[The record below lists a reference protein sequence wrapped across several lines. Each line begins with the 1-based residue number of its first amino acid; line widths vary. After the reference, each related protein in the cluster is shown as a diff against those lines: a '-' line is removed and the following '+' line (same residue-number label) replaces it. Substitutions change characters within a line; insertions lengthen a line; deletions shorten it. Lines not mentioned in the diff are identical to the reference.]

1 MNRINMYQIKK
12 FGERNLYWVTLI
24 LIGLTMEAVG
34 LYYQYVLDEWPC
46 VLCIHIRIWIL
57 GFIAV
62 AFLALLLNRFKPII
76 FALHVLNSVMM
87 IGFVER
93 SWQTLAIERGWIF
106 GDCNMDAGL
115 PHWFQLDQWFPLVF
129 EVKVA
134 CGYTPFMLFNISM
147 AEILMVI
154 SALLLG
160 LSLTCLAACF
170 QRSHLP

>member
-1 MNRINMYQIKK
+1 
-12 FGERNLYWVTLI
+12 
-24 LIGLTMEAVG
+24 
-34 LYYQYVLDEWPC
+34 
-46 VLCIHIRIWIL
+46 
-57 GFIAV
+57 
-62 AFLALLLNRFKPII
+62 
-76 FALHVLNSVMM
+76 MM

-170 QRSHLP
+170 QRSHQP